1 MLILILTITI
11 PIIFIY
17 LINITFKKDTSSN
30 SINRFRQKL
39 TSRTHANQ
47 RIFER
52 YADFLSRNP
61 YQNINLTEWEKE
73 GEILE
78 KANIHKARLNKYGKS
93 KLNGQIFYLDKKG
106 SVYTIRKDG
115 HKDFI

>member
-17 LINITFKKDTSSN
+17 LIYITFKKNTSSN
-30 SINRFRQKL
+30 SMDIFRQKL
-39 TSRTHANQ
+39 TSRAHTNQ

-52 YADFLSRNP
+52 YAEYLTSNP
-61 YQNINLTEWEKE
+61 YQNISLKEWEKE
-73 GEILE
+73 GDILE
-78 KANIHKARLNKYGKS
+78 KANIHKARLNKHGKS

-106 SVYTIRKDG
+106 SIYTITEEG
-115 HKDFI
+115 NQNFI